1 MSRLRRRELGVGG
14 MTASLAATL
23 CSCAAP
29 APTAAPPP
37 SPARVEPAPPFALGG
52 DEGLELRR
60 WVYRLDAAALGR
72 RLQEQ
77 AQPAPLSQEAASAL
91 RTLGLTLLRTPRA
104 DLLQLRDALGELARA
119 ERVWI
124 AQSPAWRP
132 LLSAPTPA
140 AHTLVGDRVVP
151 TPRGRPSL
159 LVRTWVA
166 PSADGPVVRL
176 DLLAVDG
183 LTGAAPLLASLT
195 GDAASLTRLAAAPVA
210 GAVVSIALEPGW
222 AYLLAADAQTEARE
236 APTAEEVDP
245 SSDDGPEALTAWP
258 LPEARRLDRFG
269 PTAPLPATVGQLLL
283 TAVDA
288 ERRGADGVRCVV
300 VALLPRTDGET
311 LRLAP

>member
-1 MSRLRRRELGVGG
+1 VSRLTRRELGVGG
-14 MTASLAATL
+14 MAASLAATL
-23 CSCAAP
+23 WSCAAP

-37 SPARVEPAPPFALGG
+37 PARVEPAPPFALGG
-52 DEGLELRR
+52 GEGLELRR

-72 RLQEQ
+72 RLTEL
-77 AQPAPLSQEAASAL
+77 AQPAPLPQEAAAAL

-104 DLLQLRDALGELARA
+104 ELLQLRDALGELARA

-132 LLSAPTPA
+132 LLTAPAPA
-140 AHTLVGDRVVP
+140 TQTLVRDRVVA

-166 PSADGPVVRL
+166 PAPEGPVVRF
-176 DLLAVDG
+176 DMLAVDG
-183 LTGAAPLLASLT
+183 LAGPAPLLASLR
-195 GDAASLTRLAAAPVA
+195 GDAVSLQRLAAAPVA

-222 AYLLAADAQTEARE
+222 AYLLAADAQTEAME
-236 APTAEEVDP
+236 APTAKKVDT

-258 LPEARRLDRFG
+258 LPEASRLDRFG

-288 ERRGADGVRCVV
+288 ERSGADGVRCVV